1 MDKLKIKYSCLNPR
15 FVRNRYT
22 GETFIANCGVC
33 KACLTRLANAA
44 SYKCRL
50 HGVDYKYQM
59 FVTLTYDNENIPLLH
74 AEPSQFDLEVATGH
88 SSIIDSCQS
97 YDLYDVTERFNST
110 TFGGQVVARCFV
122 KPSYLKSLQDKYKYF
137 GDRIPYLSV
146 YDSQCFLKRFRK
158 ILKKYSNEKIT
169 YYIVGEYGPVHFRPH
184 FHVLFFFNSDQTL
197 SAFGQA
203 LREAWKLGRID
214 YSLSRGKCAQYV
226 AKYVNCNC
234 NIPRVYTSR
243 ALRPF
248 AHHSRNFAKS
258 LFTIK
263 KQEIYEASPKAFDES
278 CVQVFGSD
286 SDVYPWR
293 SVVSL
298 FYPKCKRFNS
308 STYSELSYTYTI
320 LSTAQSA
327 YSLKKVSD
335 LVNVVLNDI
344 IDFHHD
350 SQSVYTTLNKVSSF
364 SREYISAFICNLIFP
379 LDKDGFPVLD
389 FDFSKLTT
397 KEIELYKN
405 RIASIFYCSNHF
417 LKFCCDGD
425 CHKTDLM
432 LHKIIDFYNHRDYL
446 NLKRQYQLQEEFAD
460 KYIQGD
466 ISYLY
471 TLYDNVPIEVDD
483 AGVRYFS
490 LNDYEVYLYDS
501 LYLFEPYQEFVAYVN
516 DEWSKNVK
524 HKYLNDQNE
533 IFV

>member
-1 MDKLKIKYSCLNPR
+1 MDNLKIKYSCLNPR

-50 HGVDYKYQM
+50 HGADYKYQM
-59 FVTLTYDNENIPLLH
+59 FATLTYDNENIPLLH
-74 AEPSQFDLEVATGH
+74 AEPSQFDYEVATEH
-88 SSIIDSCQS
+88 SQIVDTCQS
-97 YDLYDVTERFNST
+97 YDLYDVTERFNNT

-122 KPSYLKSLQDKYKYF
+122 KPSYLKSLQDKFKYF
-137 GDRIPYLSV
+137 ADRIPYLSV

-158 ILKKYSNEKIT
+158 ILKKYTNEKIT
-169 YYIVGEYGPVHFRPH
+169 YYLVGEYGPVHFRPH

-197 SAFGQA
+197 QAFGQA

-214 YSLSRGKCAQYV
+214 FSLSRGKCAQYV

-234 NIPRVYTSR
+234 NIPRVYSAR
-243 ALRPF
+243 SVRPF

-258 LFTIK
+258 LFTSK
-263 KQEIYEASPKAFDES
+263 KKEIYAATPKSFDEACS
-278 CVQVFGSD
+278 TVFGSD
-286 SDVYPWR
+286 ADVYPWR
-293 SVVSL
+293 SIVSL
-298 FYPKCKRFNS
+298 FYPKCKKFNS
-308 STYSELSYTYTI
+308 STYSELSYTYSI

-335 LVNVVLNDI
+335 LTNAVLKDI

-379 LDKDGFPVLD
+379 LDNDGFPVLD
-389 FDFSKLTT
+389 FDFSKLTS
-397 KEIELYKN
+397 KEIKSYKN

-425 CHKTDLM
+425 SHKTDMM
-432 LHKIIDFYNHRDYL
+432 LHKIIDYYHHRDYL
-446 NLKRQYQLQEEFAD
+446 NLKRQYQLQEQYAE

-471 TLYDNVPIEVDD
+471 SLYDNVPIEIDD

-501 LYLFEPYQEFVAYVN
+501 LYHFEPYQEFVSYVN